1 MPLTSTGKT
10 SGPVFRGYHRL
21 AKTGMDRG
29 GAAVLLL
36 VAAPWFVLIAV
47 GIWLEGSGPVFAREA
62 RIGQW
67 GRQFHL
73 LRFRRVARLG
83 DLLGRWSL
91 DELPQLINVLK
102 GDMSFVGP
110 RPRATHAGGQYGS
123 DVRRLLLKPGLT
135 GLWRSSGRS
144 AALDDECVR
153 LGWYLEHWSVGLDLA
168 ILWRSVR
175 GALRRA
181 SAH

>member
-1 MPLTSTGKT
+1 MPLTSTGRS
-10 SGPVFRGYHRL
+10 SGPVFRGYRRL
-21 AKTGMDRG
+21 TKTVMDRG
-29 GAAVLLL
+29 GAAALLL
-36 VAAPWFVLIAV
+36 LAAPWFVLIAIA
-47 GIWLEGSGPVFAREA
+47 IWLDGSGSVFTREA

-67 GRQFHL
+67 GQQFHL

-83 DLLGRWSL
+83 NFLGRWSL

-144 AALDDECVR
+144 GSPEDECVR
-153 LGWYLEHWSVGLDLA
+153 LDWYLEHWSIGLDLA
-168 ILWRSVR
+168 ILWRSVSR
-175 GALRRA
+175 VLRHA